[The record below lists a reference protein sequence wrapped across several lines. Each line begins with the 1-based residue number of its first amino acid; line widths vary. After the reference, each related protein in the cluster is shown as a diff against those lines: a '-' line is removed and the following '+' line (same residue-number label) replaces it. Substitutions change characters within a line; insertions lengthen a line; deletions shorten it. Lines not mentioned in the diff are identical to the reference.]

1 MMPRARLGLGE
12 RREEGL
18 RNPCRSAVLGLVG
31 SDRAGRKSPAVLTP
45 GLHPPA
51 PWFQAAER
59 HETAMAFQAAGSGT
73 LQPRSV
79 RPLEPLLHGWGQEP
93 AVQKALLLGNF
104 SLPAPLQGTFRAAG
118 NPHLW
123 ERHGA
128 HPAGAGGSGC
138 FPHSLSSPAPHA
150 TARGC
155 LNPEGPQGPSLKD
168 LVPSHFQK
176 REFLPAA
183 RSPAAPTATSPQPSM
198 WVPLRHRGPRVPV
211 IHNCGSNTLNF
222 EFRDTSPHNGTAE
235 PRRATPRSSVSDWY
249 QTWPAKET
257 KTLSSQAVS
266 VPLPAGSATS
276 PLENGPPP
284 VPRAAPWSATWTR
297 DSKRK
302 DKRWVK
308 YDGIGPV
315 DETGMPIASRSSVD
329 RPRDWY
335 RSMFQQI
342 HRKLPEPQLDW
353 DFHHCVE
360 PRPPALAQKGPA
372 PSGSPYLQNGLGWR
386 GQEAANDAVMEPRSI
401 FNYEPGKSSVF
412 DHPNPAAEPLAGSA
426 DSWYQ
431 FLKEL
436 ETGSLPKKPLATFPA
451 EPPPPSQPIEV
462 LLEREL
468 KQLSEELDK
477 DMKALETHRHPC
489 KTSSAAPCACSP
501 CLDSAARSPPSACR
515 SHPASGQSPPAA
527 HHRPPASPS
536 MERGGLGLATSDWSR
551 SPLRKDPP
559 GHPGKSPWAD
569 GSEPIEAMDGPVK
582 REDKKMKAA
591 RVKFDFQA
599 ESPKEL
605 TMQKGDIVYI
615 HKEVDRNW
623 LEGEHYGRVGIFPS
637 NYVEILPPTEVPK
650 PIKQPTIQVLE
661 YGEAL
666 AQYNFKGDLVVE
678 LSFRKGER
686 ICLVRKVDE
695 NWYEGRISGTSRQ
708 GIFPA
713 NYVQVVKEPRVK
725 ASEEFPSSPNLTA
738 PASPRP
744 LAHAGSPAQLHSPG
758 SQRSDPSSS
767 FLAASPTAQRRG
779 TEGGTLS
786 SSPRH
791 FGFTFPASP
800 KLQHAGVSS
809 SLLQGPQSPHLAP
822 STALLSPLSLSPQPP
837 APSRPQES
845 PPTAAPSSLL
855 GQSSAREASV
865 PAGCHLDG
873 AGHLPKAPPSDNGSS
888 IQWTPFRAIY
898 QYRPQNEDELELHEG
913 DRVDVMQQCD
923 DGWFV
928 GVSRRTQKFGTFPGN
943 YVAPV

>member
-1 MMPRARLGLGE
+1 
-12 RREEGL
+12 
-18 RNPCRSAVLGLVG
+18 
-31 SDRAGRKSPAVLTP
+31 
-45 GLHPPA
+45 
-51 PWFQAAER
+51 
-59 HETAMAFQAAGSGT
+59 MAFQAAGSGT

-79 RPLEPLLHGWGQEP
+79 QPLEPLLHGWGPEP
-93 AVQKALLLGNF
+93 AVQKGFLGNF
-104 SLPAPLQGTFRAAG
+104 SLPTPLEGTLRAAG
-118 NPHLW
+118 NPHLR

-128 HPAGAGGSGC
+128 HSAGAGDSGC
-138 FPHSLSSPAPHA
+138 FPHSLSSPPPYAMA
-150 TARGC
+150 GGC
-155 LNPEGPQGPSLKD
+155 LNPQGSQGLSLKD
-168 LVPSHFQK
+168 FVPSHLQK

-183 RSPAAPTATSPQPSM
+183 RSPAAPMATSPQPST

-211 IHNCGSNTLNF
+211 IRNCGSNTLNF
-222 EFRDTSPHNGTAE
+222 EFHDTSPRIACNGTTE
-235 PRRATPRSSVSDWY
+235 PRRAAPRSSVSDWY

-257 KTLSSQAVS
+257 KKLSSQAVP
-266 VPLPAGSATS
+266 VPLPAESAIS

-284 VPRAAPWSATWTR
+284 VPRAAPWSATWTK

-353 DFHHCVE
+353 DFHHCTE
-360 PRPPALAQKGPA
+360 PRPPAFAQKGRM
-372 PSGSPYLQNGLGWR
+372 PSGSSYLQNGLDWR
-386 GQEAANDAVMEPRSI
+386 GQEAADDAAMEPRSI
-401 FNYEPGKSSVF
+401 FDYEPGKSSVL
-412 DHPNPAAEPLAGSA
+412 DHPNPVAEPQVGRAGS
-426 DSWYQ
+426 WHQ

-436 ETGSLPKKPLATFPA
+436 EMGSLPKKPLAPFPV

-468 KQLSEELDK
+468 QQLSEELDK

-489 KTSSAAPCACSP
+489 KTSSASLCACT
-501 CLDSAARSPPSACR
+501 AARSLPSACR
-515 SHPASGQSPPAA
+515 SHPALGQSPPASR
-527 HHRPPASPS
+527 RPPASPS
-536 MERGGLGLATSDWSR
+536 MERAGLGVGTSDWSR
-551 SPLRKDPP
+551 SPPRKDPP
-559 GHPGKSPWAD
+559 GHSGKSPLAD
-569 GSEPIEAMDGPVK
+569 ESESIEAVDGPVR

-637 NYVEILPPTEVPK
+637 NYVEILSPTEVPK
-650 PIKQPTIQVLE
+650 PIKPPTIQVLE

-666 AQYNFKGDLVVE
+666 AQYNFKGDLAVE

-695 NWYEGRISGTSRQ
+695 NWYEGRISGTNRQ

-713 NYVQVVKEPRVK
+713 NYVQVLKEPRVK
-725 ASEEFPSSPNLTA
+725 ASEEFPASPNLTA
-738 PASPRP
+738 PASPRL
-744 LAHAGSPAQLHSPG
+744 LAHTGSPAQLHSHG
-758 SQRSDPSSS
+758 SPRSNPSSS
-767 FLAASPTAQRRG
+767 FLAGSPTAQQRG
-779 TEGGTLS
+779 TEGGALS
-786 SSPRH
+786 SSPHH
-791 FGFTFPASP
+791 FGFTFPVSP
-800 KLQHAGVSS
+800 KLQRAGVSS
-809 SLLQGPQSPHLAP
+809 SLLQGPQNPQLAP
-822 STALLSPLSLSPQPP
+822 STTLLSPVSLSPSPQPLG
-837 APSRPQES
+837 PSRPQET
-845 PPTAAPSSLL
+845 PPTAAPSSLP
-855 GQSSAREASV
+855 GQSSTLEAPV
-865 PAGCHLDG
+865 PAGCHLG
-873 AGHLPKAPPSDNGSS
+873 SAGHLPKAPPSDNGSS